1 MENQDEILTTTDLN
15 DSNKSVDLKSLM
27 DDEKMKEY
35 MEKMKNFDMSKI
47 SELLGQPSNKTPIQE
62 DDPVL
67 RREELR
73 KRLHAKTNTL
83 KGNRASKNAREQNQ
97 INELK
102 ANPMFQNAG
111 SNETDIKN
119 MIDAYASKMTSDPKQ
134 KKNIKKQM
142 DSLIQKMN
150 DL

>member
-1 MENQDEILTTTDLN
+1 MENQDEILKTSDID
-15 DSNKSVDLKSLM
+15 DSNKSFDIKSLM

-35 MEKMKNFDMSKI
+35 IKQMKNFDMSKI
-47 SELLGQPSNKTPIQE
+47 SELLGQSSNKTPIQE
-62 DDPVL
+62 DDPVK

-83 KGNRASKNAREQNQ
+83 KGNRMSKNTREQNQ

-102 ANPMFQNAG
+102 ENPMFQNAG